1 MILKIPCF
9 SSFLLRHV
17 FISGVTGNGQQFI
30 SHIAGV
36 ISAAV

>member
-1 MILKIPCF
+1 MLLKIPCS
-9 SSFLLRHV
+9 SSFLRHV

-30 SHIAGV
+30 SHVVGV